1 MQKPCW
7 IRGIA
12 AALLALLSASPLGA
26 AQTPATPEPPR
37 DGQHD
42 FDFEIGVWNTR
53 LKRLA
58 QPLSGAQEWLE
69 YQGTTTVSKV
79 LDGRANLV
87 ELSVK
92 GTAGTLEGLSL
103 RLYNPVSRQWS
114 LNFANIRSGVL
125 ARPSVGGFKDARGE
139 FYSQEEYN
147 GRTILVR
154 FVISAITRDSVHFE
168 QAFSD
173 DGGRSWEV
181 NWIADDR
188 RIR

>member
-1 MQKPCW
+1 MQKPSW
-7 IRGIA
+7 IRAA
-12 AALLALLSASPLGA
+12 AALLALLSASPACA
-26 AQTPATPEPPR
+26 AQAPPAAPPPR
-37 DGQHD
+37 DGQRD
-42 FDFEIGVWNTR
+42 FDFEVGVWNTR

-58 QPLSGAQEWLE
+58 QPLSGSQEWLAYE
-69 YQGTTTVSKV
+69 GTTTVSKV

-92 GTAGTLEGLSL
+92 GAAGTLEGLSL

-125 ARPSVGGFKDARGE
+125 AHPSVGGFKDARGE
-139 FYSQEEYN
+139 FYSQEEFG

-173 DGGRSWEV
+173 DGGRNWEV

-188 RIR
+188 RVR